1 VANTTYA
8 TDGAALRLAEVPT
21 ALLHLNLADRVD
33 LSALCVDLGDAAG
46 SGSSVGH
53 VPTLTLTDNL
63 SATAAEDTDIAA
75 TSISSGQVQL
85 TVVRYSLVRKFSDL
99 FAGTSGPGQ
108 AGPELIAADAA
119 NAISRTRSGLVA
131 GLFGSASNDVGDSG
145 VDLSVSN
152 VYSAMYQL
160 MNDGNSP
167 RFACVLAPVQL
178 TDFMEDMRGEAGPQQ
193 WIPASQA
200 MLAAK
205 GPGFSGEWN
214 GIEFYTS
221 PEVDTANAG
230 ADRQGC
236 MFAQGAIGY
245 REMSLNGIP
254 GIAGISGIPAG
265 LRAAI
270 EFDRTGTAATSAYT
284 VHYYPAFSVL
294 EADRMVSITTDA

>member
-8 TDGAALRLAEVPT
+8 TDGANLRLAEVPT
-21 ALLHLNLADRVD
+21 ALLHLTLADRVD

-53 VPTLTLTDNL
+53 VPKLTLTDNL
-63 SATAAEDTDIAA
+63 TATAAEDTDISA

-85 TVVRYSLVRKFSDL
+85 TVARYALVRKFADL
-99 FAGTSGPGQ
+99 FAGTAGPGQ
-108 AGPELIAADAA
+108 AGPALIAADAA
-119 NAISRTRSGLVA
+119 DAISRTRSGLVA
-131 GLFGSASNDVGDSG
+131 GTFGSASNNVGTSG
-145 VDLSVSN
+145 VDLTVSN

-160 MNDGNSP
+160 MQDLNQP
-167 RFACVLAPVQL
+167 RFACVLAPVQF
-178 TDFMEDMRGEAGPQQ
+178 TDFIEDMRGESGPQQ
-193 WIPASQA
+193 WVPASQA
-200 MLAAK
+200 MLGAK
-205 GPGFSGEWN
+205 GPGFVGEWN
-214 GIEFYTS
+214 GIEIYTS
-221 PEVDTANAG
+221 AEVDTANAG

-236 MFAQGAIGY
+236 MFAAGAIGF

-254 GIAGISGIPAG
+254 GIAGVPGIPAG

-270 EFDRTGTAATSAYT
+270 EFDRTGTAALSSYT